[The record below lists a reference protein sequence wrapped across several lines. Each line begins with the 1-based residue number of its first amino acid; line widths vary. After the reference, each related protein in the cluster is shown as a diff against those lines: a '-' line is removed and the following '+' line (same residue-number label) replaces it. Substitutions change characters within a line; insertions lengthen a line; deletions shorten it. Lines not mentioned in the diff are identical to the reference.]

1 MSYSIAAVPQ
11 VRTYRLAQVYRTVYA
26 YVADSRLYRSTPI
39 RAAQRPWESLFLLRR
54 LLLLLLSSYRFVNL
68 YSSVR
73 VGHWETGFDPRRECQ
88 VDLVIRENKGE
99 ARPTGFSTLR
109 GPSFGLVS
117 FRFCFRRR
125 VLLSRRPSFCFIES
139 SFCLLRIVENVR
151 VFILRIYAHLY
162 VAAFLLYSYYRFYFL
177 LFSSSFLFRFS
188 VFSRRLKDPFL

>member
-109 GPSFGLVS
+109 GPSFRFVS
-117 FRFCFRRR
+117 F
-125 VLLSRRPSFCFIES
+125 
-139 SFCLLRIVENVR
+139 
-151 VFILRIYAHLY
+151 
-162 VAAFLLYSYYRFYFL
+162 
-177 LFSSSFLFRFS
+177 LFSSSRPSFTEAVLLFYRVQFLSPPYRRECTSIYITDIRAPICSGLSSILVLSFLFSPFFLVVPFS
-188 VFSRRLKDPFL
+188 FFSFLAPP